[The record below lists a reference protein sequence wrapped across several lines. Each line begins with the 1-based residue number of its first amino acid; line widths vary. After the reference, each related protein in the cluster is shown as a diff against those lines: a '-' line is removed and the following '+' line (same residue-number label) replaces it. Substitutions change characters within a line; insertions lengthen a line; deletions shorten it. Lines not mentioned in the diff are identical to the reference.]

1 METAKKANPIYFF
14 GIVLVMVTIIAYT
27 FTDTGVKE
35 NYEEQV
41 LKFRTEN
48 ERFFREQ
55 QGSPIEDKTSF
66 RGLDYFEPSAEYR
79 ILAVLERIT
88 TGDSVMMQMSDGKKE
103 TYGKYAH
110 ATFQLGGKSHRLLLL
125 KHAEDEKLFLPFA
138 DQTNGFDTY
147 GGGRYLDLTP
157 ERDLDKLMID
167 FNFAYNPYCAY
178 NKNYSCPLPPR
189 GNFLNVEIR
198 AGEKDYSRPEKK

>member
-1 METAKKANPIYFF
+1 METAKKTNPIYFL
-14 GIVLVMVTIIAYT
+14 GIVLVVVALIAYT
-27 FTDTGVKE
+27 FTDTEVKE
-35 NYEEQV
+35 NYGEQV

-48 ERFFREQ
+48 EQFFREG

-66 RGLDYFEPSAEYR
+66 RGLNYFEPSAEYR
-79 ILAVLERIT
+79 ILAGLERIT
-88 TGDSVMMQMSDGKKE
+88 TGDSVTMQMSDGKEE
-103 TYGKYAH
+103 TYAKYAH

-147 GGGRYLDLTP
+147 GGGRYLDLSLAGP
-157 ERDLDKLMID
+157 EKLMID

-178 NKNYSCPLPPR
+178 NKHYSCPLPPR
-189 GNFLNVEIR
+189 DNFLNIDIR
-198 AGEKDYSRPEKK
+198 AGEKDYSQPEKK